1 MIARLLSVK
10 NGAIGPV
17 LILLIPLWTLV
28 PVSNPVIS
36 LILLAMISLLPGMA
50 ILKLFHFSFNAITT
64 RFFYAAL
71 FSILLLMALFTTYS
85 VIVYN
90 LGVVA
95 PLSAFP
101 VKIISLI
108 ILLPSIAFLLRGLET
123 SDQTSLKSFEW
134 SIFIPRL
141 ITLVLPMI
149 SLICVLRLNTLSDG
163 TLTTILLIFL
173 VLAFLIL
180 TVTPAVT
187 PDTNLQAWLIF
198 GISSAF
204 VLGSTFRG
212 DGGFWGFDINSEFF
226 SASKIMDQ
234 GFWVPPKEANAYQSM
249 LSITVLPVVLS
260 FFSKLSLTIVFKLF
274 YALVLALIPTV
285 LYVWCVN
292 YVSRFSA
299 MVVTGSL
306 ILGSISYIPQLTAL
320 NRQIIGIAFFIGILL
335 VISEDSWTWR
345 RKKVVGLFSAS
356 GMAFSHYATA
366 YLASAIFAFSVVL
379 ALFVLVVSRKRQV
392 KTERV
397 FTSSFCISLVL
408 VTVLWNGVVNQTLQ
422 GLKPL
427 AEITISQGFNFL
439 PNQNQSLWT
448 RWFSGTVP
456 TSDASTST
464 LSSLETLRE
473 FNIRYG
479 KQIRITPTEAGLE
492 YNLQPASIPK
502 PKPIFGSKVAATYGN
517 LIIFG
522 RTFFQLF
529 AALGLL
535 LLFRRYRKR
544 KSSSSYRTPLWIP
557 NTSQSLDLVGV
568 GIGALII
575 GLIARISGTL
585 EALYNPERAGLQI
598 VIVLIIPSV
607 IAVESVLFR
616 RKIIQLFLAI
626 PVLFFVAVL
635 LIQATSLGGYISG
648 SDTSRLSNR
657 QADYSPF
664 NISESERRASRWLAD
679 KVPRSAYIQSDN
691 RGFLALFQYGRRSN
705 STSLDPVNLAGNSYV
720 YAANYNIVGQVARGQ
735 TLFGFP
741 EGYLNQNYHLIY
753 STSRARIYH

>member
-1 MIARLLSVK
+1 MFARLLTVN
-10 NGAIGPV
+10 NGAVGLV
-17 LILLIPLWTLV
+17 LFLAIPFFTLV
-28 PVSNPVIS
+28 PVSNPIVS
-36 LILLAMISLLPGMA
+36 LILLFMICLLPGMA
-50 ILKLFHFSFNAITT
+50 ILEIFRFSFNSLTT

-71 FSILLLMALFTTYS
+71 FSILLLMALFTLYS
-85 VIVYN
+85 VIAYS
-90 LGVVA
+90 LGAVA

-101 VKIISLI
+101 VRIICLI
-108 ILLPSIAFLLRGLET
+108 ILLPSITFLLRRLAA
-123 SDQTSLKSFEW
+123 SNQTSLKSFKW
-134 SIFIPRL
+134 SIFVPRL
-141 ITLVLPMI
+141 IALLLPVI
-149 SLICVLRLNTLSDG
+149 SLICVLRLNSFSDG
-163 TLTTILLIFL
+163 NTTIVFLILLI
-173 VLAFLIL
+173 LAFLIL
-180 TVTPAVT
+180 MVNPAVT
-187 PDTNLQAWLIF
+187 PDNNLQAWFIF
-198 GISSAF
+198 GISSAL

-234 GFWVPPKEANAYQSM
+234 GFWVPPKKANAYQSM

-260 FFSKLSLTIVFKLF
+260 FFAKFSLTLIFKIF

-285 LYVWCVN
+285 LYVWCVK

-320 NRQIIGIAFFIGILL
+320 NRQIIGIAFFIGIFL

-356 GMAFSHYATA
+356 GMAVSHYATA
-366 YLASAIFAFSVVL
+366 YLASAIFAFSVFL
-379 ALFVLVVSRKRQV
+379 ALFFFVVSRKRRA
-392 KTERV
+392 KIERV
-397 FTSSFCISLVL
+397 FTSAFCISLVL
-408 VTVLWNGVVNQTLQ
+408 VTVFWNGVVNQTLQ

-427 AEITISQGFNFL
+427 AEIALSQGFDFL

-464 LSSLETLRE
+464 LSSLESLRE
-473 FNIRYG
+473 YNIRYG
-479 KQIRITPTEAGLE
+479 KQIRITPTEAGLG

-502 PKPIFGSKVAATYGN
+502 PEPIFGSKVAATYGN

-529 AALGLL
+529 AAFGLL
-535 LLFRRYRKR
+535 LLFRRYK
-544 KSSSSYRTPLWIP
+544 KNSSSHRTSLWIP

-585 EALYNPERAGLQI
+585 EPLYNPERAGLQI
-598 VIVLIIPSV
+598 VIVLMIPSV
-607 IAVESVLFR
+607 LAIESVLFR

-648 SDTSRLSNR
+648 SDTSRISNL
-657 QADYSPF
+657 QSDYSPF

-679 KVPRSAYIQSDN
+679 NVSSSSYLQTDN
-691 RGFLALFQYGRRSN
+691 RGFLALFQNGRRSN
-705 STSLDPVNLAGNSYV
+705 STSLDPVNLAGNSYI
-720 YAANYNIVGQVARGQ
+720 YASNYNTVGQIARGQ
-735 TLFGFP
+735 TLFAFP
-741 EGYLNQNYHLIY
+741 EDYLNQNYHLIY
-753 STSRARIYH
+753 SSSRARIYH